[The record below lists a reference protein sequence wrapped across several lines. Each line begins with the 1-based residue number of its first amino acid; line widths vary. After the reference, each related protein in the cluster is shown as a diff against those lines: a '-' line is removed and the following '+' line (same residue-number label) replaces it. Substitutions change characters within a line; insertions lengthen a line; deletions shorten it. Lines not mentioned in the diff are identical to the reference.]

1 MNQLTFDSF
10 LESELKS
17 NESQKHVA
25 QTLVLVLKDIN
36 VAWRDRDWYLHEQD
50 LVYLNEDLAT
60 ILVGRGIAKIVNL
73 SQSRPPPILTE
84 RGCHNTSK
92 EAKQNV

>member
-17 NESQKHVA
+17 NESQKHVT

-36 VAWRDRDWYLHEQD
+36 VAWTDRDWYFHSQD

-60 ILVGRGIAKIVNL
+60 ILVRRGIARFVTVKASLNPD
-73 SQSRPPPILTE
+73 RARMP
-84 RGCHNTSK
+84 
-92 EAKQNV
+92 

>member
-17 NESQKHVA
+17 NESQKHVT
-25 QTLVLVLKDIN
+25 QTLVLVLKGIS
-36 VAWRDRDWYLHEQD
+36 VAWTDRDWYLHEQD

-60 ILVGRGIAKIVNL
+60 ILVRRGIARIVNL
-73 SQSRPPPILTE
+73 SQSRHPSILTE
-84 RGCHNTSK
+84 RGCHDTSK
-92 EAKQNV
+92 EAKRNV